1 MLRKAYL
8 VIKGSQVS
16 LQINLDNY
24 QITNKGKALS
34 NGGLGDKIK
43 VKLSPSGLVKEG
55 LVIAKVQVE
64 LSR

>member
-1 MLRKAYL
+1 
-8 VIKGSQVS
+8 VS

-24 QITNKGKALS
+24 QITNKGQALS

-55 LVIAKVQVE
+55 LVIAKGQVE